1 MENFST
7 FNFLYSGLATDSTMI
22 LPQSEPSIHS
32 SFNEAD
38 GGHISVIDS
47 YAPFFNTYTQFSP
60 INPQQQASTLAS
72 TLDLSPHPTMEPSPM
87 YSFQNFEAINPLFRL
102 SPDFS
107 PSLTSG
113 RVSTPDP
120 CRIFPEDSCTSA
132 TYPPTFCQAPSS
144 MRQSQSLENFG
155 EYTSVDVTDGHLCY
169 PPTSSTGVAPTNVQ
183 HDRYVNIA
191 HGGIWFA
198 DTDPST
204 QVAKTLTRVD
214 TEDRKQKR
222 QLLPT
227 LESVEQLVSYY
238 LPGSHASLPGS
249 SSNSFH
255 FHIGEKETHHKN
267 GSTQWTSNREVGSG
281 GDPVEPFA
289 GPTHKDGGMA
299 NHLSATRNG
308 DRQVSTASRY
318 TRKRRLSTADNDGSK
333 SAPAAKRPRKRSPRD
348 PLRDQKAGEGR
359 VARAL
364 TAAPTR
370 RPHRKP
376 ATPRCMA
383 GAVSEGHV
391 VVHDRERHSKKG
403 KELTFQVMSA
413 VQRP

>member
-1 MENFST
+1 
-7 FNFLYSGLATDSTMI
+7 
-22 LPQSEPSIHS
+22 
-32 SFNEAD
+32 
-38 GGHISVIDS
+38 
-47 YAPFFNTYTQFSP
+47 
-60 INPQQQASTLAS
+60 
-72 TLDLSPHPTMEPSPM
+72 
-87 YSFQNFEAINPLFRL
+87 
-102 SPDFS
+102 
-107 PSLTSG
+107 
-113 RVSTPDP
+113 
-120 CRIFPEDSCTSA
+120 
-132 TYPPTFCQAPSS
+132 

-155 EYTSVDVTDGHLCY
+155 EYTSVDVTDGNLSY
-169 PPTSSTGVAPTNVQ
+169 PSTSSTGGATTNVQ
-183 HDRYVNIA
+183 CDRHIDIV
-191 HGGIWFA
+191 HGGIWYA

-204 QVAKTLTRVD
+204 QVAKTHTRVD
-214 TEDRKQKR
+214 TEDEERR
-222 QLLPT
+222 WQLFSA
-227 LESVEQLVSYY
+227 LESVEQLVSSYR
-238 LPGSHASLPGS
+238 PGSHASLPGS

-255 FHIGEKETHHKN
+255 SHIEEKETLHVN
-267 GSTQWTSNREVGSG
+267 RSTQWTLNRKEGSG

-289 GPTHKDGGMA
+289 RLRCRDGGMT

-308 DRQVSTASRY
+308 DRY
-318 TRKRRLSTADNDGSK
+318 TRKRRLSTVDNDGSK